1 MGVALADFISFVINT
16 DPANATADRLSY
28 AVAAARAEITEP
40 NGLRLLIGNVASE
53 DEVQQKILGPVL
65 EALAQ
70 RLAVMDRTA
79 AATQAQR
86 ARMVA
91 EHVHAAADRL
101 VDEARRRAR
110 RISYEDE
117 ALRTAATRAVLQ
129 LARAALPVS

>member
-1 MGVALADFISFVINT
+1 
-16 DPANATADRLSY
+16 
-28 AVAAARAEITEP
+28 
-40 NGLRLLIGNVASE
+40 
-53 DEVQQKILGPVL
+53 
-65 EALAQ
+65 
-70 RLAVMDRTA
+70 
-79 AATQAQR
+79 
-86 ARMVA
+86 MVA